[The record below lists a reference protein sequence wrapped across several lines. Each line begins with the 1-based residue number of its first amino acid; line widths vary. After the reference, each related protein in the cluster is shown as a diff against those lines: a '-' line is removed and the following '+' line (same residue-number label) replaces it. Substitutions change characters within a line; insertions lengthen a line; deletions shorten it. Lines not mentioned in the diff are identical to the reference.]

1 MYILYFENY
10 RKRFE
15 SNIYIYIYI
24 YINVMFKVSIIRIL
38 LSFVHMISSFLLF
51 VYAIVFHIVGDI
63 LNF

>member
-1 MYILYFENY
+1 
-10 RKRFE
+10 
-15 SNIYIYIYI
+15 
-24 YINVMFKVSIIRIL
+24 MFKVSIIRIL